1 MISLAERL
9 LQLAKTRAADEAI
22 LTYPTGFS
30 LSYAQLW
37 HQAGTYAATLPDR
50 GPGVGYVMFRA
61 REPWQ
66 LPIALLAAWRRGFA
80 LMPVAPDLKP
90 AEELALIRQAG
101 APVAIWD
108 GLPPPDPRPFPDD
121 LLPLLDTL
129 ALLLPATGAEAAP
142 RVFAFRHR
150 ELAEAA
156 QVENSVWGEGGA
168 RRVLYLR
175 TAHAPAGVHALWAPL
190 ARGDGLCF
198 PRATFLRPQK
208 ETFEAL
214 LGAFRPSQV
223 LASPPYLRALLLTY
237 PENEECTARPEVV
250 PVVYAGRRL
259 KPREH
264 RRLHARGLR
273 TIMTYNMTECAH
285 ILAVREIGATEIDEE
300 PSLVGKTLAPV
311 LARAGDTFH
320 FRAPGLAPFRLEAGA
335 TRSNLSEALWYTSDD
350 RGQVT
355 REGELCLEGR
365 RKGEIIASGLRVS
378 AAEVEAALA
387 ESGLVQEAVVTGVA
401 DGLLGQRVAALVVPK
416 PGVTKTKLTEAL
428 SQSLSSYKIPTLW
441 ELREEIPVT
450 GGGRRDWRAISACLQ
465 HSEKNLWA
473 AHFELSIR
481 LRKQPWRALPRLGA
495 LARAYRETLREKAD
509 PGRLEELYAL
519 TQELGGGKHVAYQ
532 RIWNWSALAF
542 QEFKFQNDFTRAAVC
557 LRKALELVPGMVTGR
572 KYGHETPCVEAV
584 WLFLLLNEARLDRRA
599 GRAEA
604 ARSKLSALLRFLDE
618 EPGALGAFDFNYD
631 PEHYRFSRH
640 PDLVSYLRGKVQ
652 EELEA

>member
-37 HQAGTYAATLPDR
+37 QQAGTYAATLPDR

-66 LPIALLAAWRRGFA
+66 LPLALLAAWRRGFA
-80 LMPVAPDLKP
+80 LMPVAPDLKS

-121 LLPLLDTL
+121 PLPLLDTL
-129 ALLLPATGAEAAP
+129 ALLMPATGAEAAP

-156 QVENSVWGEGGA
+156 LVENAVWEEGGA

-175 TAHAPAGVHALWAPL
+175 TAYAPAGVHALWAPL

-208 ETFEAL
+208 DTFESL
-214 LGAFRPSQV
+214 LGAFRPYQV
-223 LASPPYLRALLLTY
+223 LASSPYLRALLLTY
-237 PENEECTARPEVV
+237 PEGEPAATRPEVL
-250 PVVYAGRRL
+250 PVIYAGRRM

-273 TIMTYNMTECAH
+273 TVMTYNMTECAH
-285 ILAVREIGATEIDEE
+285 ILSLREIGAAEIDEE
-300 PSLVGKTLAPV
+300 PSLVGKPIPSV
-311 LARAGDTFH
+311 LARAGETFH
-320 FRAPGLAPFRLEAGA
+320 FRAPGIAPFRMEGGSP
-335 TRSNLSEALWYTSDD
+335 RNNLSEALWYTSDD

-355 REGELCLEGR
+355 GNGELCLEGR

-387 ESGLVQEAVVTGVA
+387 ETGLVQDAVVTGIA
-401 DGLLGQRVAALVVPK
+401 DGLLGHRVAALVVPK
-416 PGVTKTKLTEAL
+416 SGATKTKLAEAL
-428 SQSLSSYKIPTLW
+428 SQLLSSYKIPSLW
-441 ELREEIPVT
+441 EFRDTIPASS
-450 GGGRRDWRAISACLQ
+450 GGRRDWRAIRHCFQ
-465 HSEKNLWA
+465 QSEKNLWA

-481 LRKQPWRALPRLGA
+481 LRKQPWRALPRLGT
-495 LARAYRETLREKAD
+495 LSRAYRETLREKAE
-509 PGRLEELYAL
+509 PARLDELYEL
-519 TQELGGGKHVAYQ
+519 TQELGGGKHMAYQ

-542 QEFKFQNDFTRAAVC
+542 QEFKFQGDFARAAVC
-557 LRKALELVPGMVTGR
+557 LRKALDLVPGMITGR
-572 KYGHETPCVEAV
+572 SYGLETPCVEAV

-599 GRAEA
+599 GRAEKA
-604 ARSKLSALLRFLDE
+604 QSKLSALLHFLDE
-618 EPGALGAFDFNYD
+618 EAGALGAFDFAYD
-631 PEHYRFSRH
+631 PERFRFSRH